1 MTQRQLH
8 HQSLPQHGCQLK
20 KAADST
26 SLPGSFLLFF
36 LSPFLSISGYLSA
49 VSTAYI
55 NVEREGSSDSDQF
68 LGLLEAIGW
77 FVPHACTASLQ
88 DGAFILKEFG
98 TQIYLL
104 FVADHF

>member
-1 MTQRQLH
+1 MAVSSRKLQTAHLFQ
-8 HQSLPQHGCQLK
+8 
-20 KAADST
+20 AAFS
-26 SLPGSFLLFF
+26 FF